1 MEYEEVE
8 EELGLDM
15 GDCIVDEEE
24 DSDSEDQLSERE
36 ERAMSDPRP
45 HRQSHQNHHPHQ
57 YPQQEEIGPPDR
69 ESRAFSVATSVA
81 PVDKLLSMVPRN
93 ETFFVLVWGKGGAE
107 KLELVE
113 SFFEG
118 ARSHAVRGATWT
130 AFQSALGGARTEIHV
145 VYEDK
150 GPHDFFANLNRKKK
164 EKEKTVDL
172 LWYCTTHTGW
182 RGRSFSG
189 GDKTLSNN
197 ATQTNNTSATHN
209 HLNSHILNDTSNV
222 TNNFSNN
229 TNNNTMLFD
238 TQLNVGEEGDNIKRL
253 SEYYPIM
260 LVNFVA
266 TGEDINRELHR
277 NAVKRC
283 ATFLS
288 YCLIFPSGGLKVFKI
303 AGIYDRIFR

>member
-150 GPHDFFANLNRKKK
+150 GPHDFFANLNRRKK

-182 RGRSFSG
+182 RGRRFSG
-189 GDKTLSNN
+189 GDKALSN

-209 HLNSHILNDTSNV
+209 HLNSHILNNTSNV
-222 TNNFSNN
+222 TNNFSNT